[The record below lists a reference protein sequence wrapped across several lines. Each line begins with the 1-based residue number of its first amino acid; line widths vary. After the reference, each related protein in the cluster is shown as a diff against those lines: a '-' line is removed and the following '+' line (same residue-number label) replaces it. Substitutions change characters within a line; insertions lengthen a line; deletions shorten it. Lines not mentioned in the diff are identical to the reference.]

1 MDARGEIVNMNEENL
16 IGKGEART
24 PDGRRAKTDGI
35 NFFCPS
41 QLAARWGWN
50 PESIRRAIRQGRIG
64 SVIISRRR
72 LVPVSEAERI
82 EAEGLVQRKA

>member
-1 MDARGEIVNMNEENL
+1 MKMDETNPG
-16 IGKGEART
+16 GEART

-35 NFFCPS
+35 KFLTPS

-64 SVIISRRR
+64 SIIISRRR
-72 LVPVSEAERI
+72 LVPVPEVERI
-82 EAEGLVQRKA
+82 EAQGRVQLAA